1 MCEFIVYL
9 NGKKVMEDVIFA
21 QVNEE
26 GVVVKDIIGESK
38 LFQRVK
44 IAEVNVLSTKLIL
57 DKC

>member
-38 LFQRVK
+38 VFQRVK